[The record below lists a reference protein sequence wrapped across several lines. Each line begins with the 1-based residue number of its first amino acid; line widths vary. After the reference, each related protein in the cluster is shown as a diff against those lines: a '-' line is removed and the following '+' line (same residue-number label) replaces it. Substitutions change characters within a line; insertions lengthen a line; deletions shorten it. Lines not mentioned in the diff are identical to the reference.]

1 MTNFQFQIPIKM
13 IEVFKTDISNNAVA
27 EIIAKH
33 LQNIL
38 PEAKINFDLEDCDNI
53 LRVEGNS
60 MLVNTVAQQ
69 ITALGFYCKALE

>member
-1 MTNFQFQIPIKM
+1 M
-13 IEVFKTDISNNAVA
+13 IEVFKTNISNNAVA
-27 EIIAKH
+27 EIIVQH

-69 ITALGFYCKALE
+69 ITALWFYCKALE

>member
-1 MTNFQFQIPIKM
+1 M

-33 LQNIL
+33 LQTIL
-38 PEAKINFDLEDCDNI
+38 PEAKINFDVEDCDNI

-60 MLVNTVAQQ
+60 MLVNTVEQQ